1 MDNHFVTNVYVMI
14 VIAMPMCLTRYLFGH
29 TLCLISIYVCSTQK
43 MAAYYCCVMAVFIG
57 SASEERL

>member
-1 MDNHFVTNVYVMI
+1 
-14 VIAMPMCLTRYLFGH
+14 MPMCLTRYLFGH
-29 TLCLISIYVCSTQK
+29 TLCVISIYVCSTQK